1 MSALESAR
9 ALSAGDA
16 ARALGRFLRSRQS
29 VSGALHGPAPAAQSS
44 AAASASAPAA
54 SGSGR
59 VRAAGAAASG
69 PPLPDETL
77 SQLEIVY
84 AELAHQAAAPR

>member
-1 MSALESAR
+1 MSALEGAR

-29 VSGALHGPAPAAQSS
+29 VSGALHGPAAGAAAAASSPSSS
-44 AAASASAPAA
+44 AAP
-54 SGSGR
+54 GSGR